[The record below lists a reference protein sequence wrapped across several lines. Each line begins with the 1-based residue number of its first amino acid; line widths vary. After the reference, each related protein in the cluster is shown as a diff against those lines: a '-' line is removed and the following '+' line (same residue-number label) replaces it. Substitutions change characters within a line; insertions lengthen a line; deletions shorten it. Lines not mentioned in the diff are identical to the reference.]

1 MQIKEDILHQV
12 KTDTADDKRL
22 RGKII
27 DVVVLL
33 SDSCRV
39 VPSTKSIIK
48 DVSNLEMMK
57 S

>member
-1 MQIKEDILHQV
+1 MQIKEDILHEV
-12 KTDTADDKRL
+12 KTDTADDRL
-22 RGKII
+22 RNKII

-39 VPSTKSIIK
+39 IPSTKSIIK
-48 DVSNLEMMK
+48 DVSNVEMIK